1 VAVAHEH
8 EQAYRLAHHFEDP
21 AQQREAG
28 TLGTWLFLV
37 TEIMFFGGM
46 FVAYALFRAKYPLEF
61 AMGSHELDVLLGGIN
76 TVVLIASSLTM
87 ALAVWAGQTGRRTL
101 LLGWLVVTMAL
112 GSAFLVVKF
121 FEYRAKFEHHL
132 VPGASF
138 QFGPGGH
145 GAAEHRASAETDH
158 AEAAGTAPLGLQG
171 DAPMSLSSRTP
182 AAGKVELFFFLYFAL
197 TGIHA
202 LHMIIG
208 IVALGFL
215 FVFAWRGLY
224 RPEWHAHVELTGLY
238 WHFVDIAWIFI
249 FPLLYL
255 IGRHIR

>member
-1 VAVAHEH
+1 VATAHGH
-8 EQAYRLAHHFEDP
+8 AYRLAHHFEDP
-21 AQQREAG
+21 EQQREAG
-28 TLGTWLFLV
+28 TLGMWLFLV

-46 FVAYALFRAKYPLEF
+46 FVAYALYRAKYPLEF
-61 AMGSHELDVLLGGIN
+61 ALGSHELDIVLGGVN
-76 TVVLIASSLTM
+76 TAVLIASSLTM
-87 ALAVWAGQTGRRTL
+87 ALAVRASQTGRRDL
-101 LLGWLVVTMAL
+101 LLGFLGITMAL
-112 GSAFLVVKF
+112 GAAFLVVKY
-121 FEYRAKFEHHL
+121 FEYREKFEHHL

-138 QFGPGGH
+138 RFDEAGH
-145 GAAEHRASAETDH
+145 GGREPMPREIAEVGH
-158 AEAAGTAPLGLQG
+158 AEAAGTAPFGVQG

-197 TGIHA
+197 TGVHA

-208 IVALGFL
+208 LGALGFL
-215 FVFAWRGLY
+215 LVFGWRGLY

-255 IGRHIR
+255 VGRHL